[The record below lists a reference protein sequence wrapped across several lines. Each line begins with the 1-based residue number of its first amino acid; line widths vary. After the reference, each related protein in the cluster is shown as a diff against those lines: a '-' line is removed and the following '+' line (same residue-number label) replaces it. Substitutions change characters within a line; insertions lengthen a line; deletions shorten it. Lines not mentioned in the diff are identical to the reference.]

1 MKQKKIIGI
10 TGGVG
15 AGKSSVL
22 AVLKNDFG
30 AKIILADLVA
40 HDLMEPG
47 SLGLRKVTEALG
59 TSFLTPDGAVDR
71 KALADLI
78 FRDKEAL
85 KTMNSI
91 IHPLVWKTMKE
102 EAEAASE
109 NLVII
114 EAAVFDT
121 APKNFFDTAPKNFF
135 DELWY
140 VYTTKENRIVRLM
153 ENRGYSREKCE
164 DIIGRQAS
172 EEEYR
177 ALCSRVID
185 NNGDESD
192 IKRQLKEILDHEI
205 C

>member
-30 AKIILADLVA
+30 TKIILADLVA

-85 KTMNSI
+85 KTMSTI

-114 EAAVFDT
+114 EAAV
-121 APKNFFDTAPKNFF
+121 FDTAPKNFF

>member
-1 MKQKKIIGI
+1 MEQKKKIIGI

-22 AVLKNDFG
+22 AVLKEDFG

-47 SLGLRKVTEALG
+47 SEGLKKVTEALG
-59 TSFLTPDGAVDR
+59 TSFLDPDGSVDR
-71 KALADLI
+71 EALADVI
-78 FRDKEAL
+78 FRNKDAL
-85 KTMNSI
+85 NTMNSI

-102 EAEAASE
+102 AAEASE
-109 NLVII
+109 EQLVII

-121 APKNFFDTAPKNFF
+121 APKDLF

-140 VYTTKENRIVRLM
+140 VYTTKENRIIRLM

-177 ALCSRVID
+177 ALCDRVID

-192 IKRQLKEILDHEI
+192 IKRQLREILDHET

>member
-1 MKQKKIIGI
+1 MTLGQKLKQTRLARGMTQSQVVGDRI
-10 TGGVG
+10 TRNMLSQIENDLASPSVG
-15 AGKSSVL
+15 TLEYLA
-22 AVLKNDFG
+22 AVLDVKL
-30 AKIILADLVA
+30 AWLLAD
-40 HDLMEPG
+40 E
-47 SLGLRKVTEALG
+47 
-59 TSFLTPDGAVDR
+59 
-71 KALADLI
+71 
-78 FRDKEAL
+78 
-85 KTMNSI
+85 
-91 IHPLVWKTMKE
+91 KE

-114 EAAVFDT
+114 EAAV
-121 APKNFFDTAPKNFF
+121 FDTAPKNFF

>member
-47 SLGLRKVTEALG
+47 SLGLRRSQRRWNVI
-59 TSFLTPDGAVDR
+59 SHPDGAVDR

-102 EAEAASE
+102 EAEAAE
-109 NLVII
+109 
-114 EAAVFDT
+114 
-121 APKNFFDTAPKNFF
+121 
-135 DELWY
+135 
-140 VYTTKENRIVRLM
+140 
-153 ENRGYSREKCE
+153 
-164 DIIGRQAS
+164 
-172 EEEYR
+172 
-177 ALCSRVID
+177 
-185 NNGDESD
+185 
-192 IKRQLKEILDHEI
+192 
-205 C
+205 

>member
-1 MKQKKIIGI
+1 MEHMKKIIGI

-22 AVLKNDFG
+22 AVLKENFG

-40 HDLMEPG
+40 HELMEPG
-47 SLGLRKVTEALG
+47 SEGLKKVTEALG
-59 TSFLTPDGAVDR
+59 TSFLDPDGSVDR
-71 KALADLI
+71 KALADVI
-78 FRDKEAL
+78 FRNKDAL
-85 KTMNSI
+85 RTMNAI
-91 IHPLVWKTMKE
+91 IHPLVWKTM
-102 EAEAASE
+102 A
-109 NLVII
+109 

-121 APKNFFDTAPKNFF
+121 APKDLF

-140 VYTTKENRIVRLM
+140 VYTTKENRIIRLM
-153 ENRGYSREKCE
+153 ANRGYSREKCE

-177 ALCSRVID
+177 ALCDRVID

>member
-121 APKNFFDTAPKNFF
+121 APKNFFD
-135 DELWY
+135 ELWY
-140 VYTTKENRIVRLM
+140 VYLSLIH
-153 ENRGYSREKCE
+153 
-164 DIIGRQAS
+164 I
-172 EEEYR
+172 
-177 ALCSRVID
+177 
-185 NNGDESD
+185 
-192 IKRQLKEILDHEI
+192 
-205 C
+205 

>member
-59 TSFLTPDGAVDR
+59 TSFLVDR

-114 EAAVFDT
+114 EAAV
-121 APKNFFDTAPKNFF
+121 FDTAPKNFF

>member
-40 HDLMEPG
+40 HDLMESG

-85 KTMNSI
+85 KTTNSI

-114 EAAVFDT
+114 EAAV
-121 APKNFFDTAPKNFF
+121 FDTAPKNFF

>member
-102 EAEAASE
+102 EAEASE

-114 EAAVFDT
+114 EAAV
-121 APKNFFDTAPKNFF
+121 FDTAPKNFF

>member
-91 IHPLVWKTMKE
+91 IHPLVWKKMKE

-114 EAAVFDT
+114 EAAV
-121 APKNFFDTAPKNFF
+121 FDTAPKNFF

>member
-1 MKQKKIIGI
+1 M
-10 TGGVG
+10 
-15 AGKSSVL
+15 L

-40 HDLMEPG
+40 HDLMGPG

-121 APKNFFDTAPKNFF
+121 APKNFFD
-135 DELWY
+135 ELWY
-140 VYTTKENRIVRLM
+140 VYTTKENRTVRLM

>member
-22 AVLKNDFG
+22 AVLKESFG

-40 HDLMEPG
+40 HDLMEAG
-47 SLGLRKVTEALG
+47 SEGLRRVTKALG
-59 TSFLTPDGAVDR
+59 TSFLAPDGSVDR

-78 FRDKEAL
+78 FRDKAAL
-85 KTMNSI
+85 ETMNAI
-91 IHPLVWKTMKE
+91 IHPLVWETMKQ
-102 EAEAASE
+102 EAAAAPES
-109 NLVII
+109 LVII

-121 APKNFFDTAPKNFF
+121 APEGLF

-153 ENRGYSREKCE
+153 KNRGYSREKCE

-177 ALCSRVID
+177 ALCTRVID

>member
-85 KTMNSI
+85 KKMNSI

-114 EAAVFDT
+114 EAAV
-121 APKNFFDTAPKNFF
+121 FDTAPKNFF

>member
-85 KTMNSI
+85 KAMNSI

-114 EAAVFDT
+114 EAAV
-121 APKNFFDTAPKNFF
+121 FDTAPKNFF

>member
-1 MKQKKIIGI
+1 MLTIKLITENTDAVIRGLEKKHF
-10 TGGVG
+10 
-15 AGKSSVL
+15 K
-22 AVLKNDFG
+22 G
-30 AKIILADLVA
+30 AKESIDKVLELNDKRRIAQNQLDKNLAEVNA
-40 HDLMEPG
+40 TSKSIGQLM
-47 SLGLRKVTEALG
+47 
-59 TSFLTPDGAVDR
+59 
-71 KALADLI
+71 
-78 FRDKEAL
+78 KEG
-85 KTMNSI
+85 K
-91 IHPLVWKTMKE
+91 KE

-114 EAAVFDT
+114 EAAV
-121 APKNFFDTAPKNFF
+121 FDTAPKNFF

-172 EEEYR
+172 EKEYR

>member
-85 KTMNSI
+85 KTRNSI

-114 EAAVFDT
+114 EAAV
-121 APKNFFDTAPKNFF
+121 FDTAPKNFF

>member
-78 FRDKEAL
+78 FRDKETL

-114 EAAVFDT
+114 EAAV
-121 APKNFFDTAPKNFF
+121 FDTAPKNFF

>member
-1 MKQKKIIGI
+1 MRESYLEVYEGGEGEITEKKSRFIA
-10 TGGVG
+10 TV
-15 AGKSSVL
+15 KPV
-22 AVLKNDFG
+22 
-30 AKIILADLVA
+30 
-40 HDLMEPG
+40 
-47 SLGLRKVTEALG
+47 
-59 TSFLTPDGAVDR
+59 
-71 KALADLI
+71 
-78 FRDKEAL
+78 
-85 KTMNSI
+85 
-91 IHPLVWKTMKE
+91 KE

-114 EAAVFDT
+114 EAAV
-121 APKNFFDTAPKNFF
+121 FDTAPKNFF

-153 ENRGYSREKCE
+153 ENRGYSHEKCE

>member
-30 AKIILADLVA
+30 AKI
-40 HDLMEPG
+40 
-47 SLGLRKVTEALG
+47 
-59 TSFLTPDGAVDR
+59 
-71 KALADLI
+71 
-78 FRDKEAL
+78 FRGKEAL

-114 EAAVFDT
+114 EAAV
-121 APKNFFDTAPKNFF
+121 FDTAPKNFF